1 MTDWQVDAA
10 TVRLT
15 SADGTSSAEL
25 QIATLANRTT
35 SFLNRADDPTRSPS
49 QPAIQLFEA
58 SAYDYEFVG
67 IDPAPGGLE
76 PSELFEPGRSLVRGR
91 IVSGEAVGTVR
102 IRVQPRDDGPELYGT
117 IEVRPAK
124 LADERSFQTM
134 LGDLAD
140 VAVETLMLGFQP
152 SAGAFEFAPAANSR
166 LLYQQFAL
174 LHLLLFRDDAEAAFA
189 HVLRRPHRTWETTT
203 ERRPA
208 GRPLPGSS
216 RLAQSL
222 TRPGPRQHW
231 SLGAATTSLPLW
243 IDVDTTAETLDTPA
257 NRFVKFAL
265 ERWRD
270 IALLAG
276 EAVERDLKGGPRR
289 RGRVEAARTIE
300 RLDELLTAPLFD
312 DVRRMTAF
320 PTGNPVLTRAE
331 GYRQVL
337 AMYLAVE
344 AGAQLP
350 EFVEDPFLISQ
361 RNIAALYE
369 AWCFLQLIIAVS
381 ELCGVDR
388 RSELLQRDSGGMSLK
403 LVQGRNSRIVWP
415 DIERH
420 GRKLHLELFFNLQF
434 EGTDSWTQRMRPDC
448 SLMIRPRSGAH
459 YETAALDI
467 WLHFDAKYKIEHF
480 ARQFGAG
487 VGTVDTKED
496 EVAEDLGQHRRGDLL
511 KMHAYRDAIRQ
522 SAGAFVLFP
531 GGQSKQFQF
540 ANEVLP
546 GLGAFPLTP
555 GNADAGRDGLVRY
568 LNVVLDHAANQ
579 ATRHERARF
588 WGGRAYDESV
598 SAPTAEAVT
607 FLAEPPADT
616 HVLMGYVRSPAQFEW
631 IRSTRLYN
639 VRGGTRVGAIAGDD
653 ALELQAKLL
662 ILWGPGVKEPVLS
675 QRTTPWFPVDRAW
688 MLDKGYPS
696 PGGDAYFCCS
706 FQAVDHSLEYLRGLD
721 ARRLQPSNTRWGAPF
736 ATTWLEVLG
745 ALASPSDP

>member
-15 SADGTSSAEL
+15 SADGTASAEL
-25 QIATLANRTT
+25 QIAKLANRTT
-35 SFLNRADDPTRSPS
+35 RLLDRADDPARSALE
-49 QPAIQLFEA
+49 PAIQLFEA
-58 SAYDYEFVG
+58 SAYDYEFMGVE
-67 IDPAPGGLE
+67 PAPGGLE
-76 PSELFEPGRSLVRGR
+76 PAELFEPGRSLIRGR
-91 IVSGEAVGTVR
+91 ISSGQAVGTVL
-102 IRVQPRDDGPELYGT
+102 IRVKPRDGGPELHGKL
-117 IEVRPAK
+117 EVRPAK
-124 LADERSFQTM
+124 LADEHAFQTM

-152 SAGAFEFAPAANSR
+152 SAGAFDFAPAATPR

-174 LHLLLFRDDAEAAFA
+174 LHLLLFRNDSETALA
-189 HVLRRPHRTWETTT
+189 HVLRRPHRAWVTTT
-203 ERRPA
+203 ERRSA

-222 TRPGPRQHW
+222 TRPGPRQNW
-231 SLGAATTSLPLW
+231 RLGAATTSLPLW
-243 IDVDTTAETLDTPA
+243 IDVDTTTETLDTPA

-270 IALLAG
+270 VALLAG

-289 RGRVEAARTIE
+289 RGRVEVGRTIE
-300 RLDELLTAPLFD
+300 RLDELLAAPLFD

-320 PTGNPVLTRAE
+320 PTGNPVLMRAE
-331 GYRQVL
+331 GYRQLL
-337 AMYLAVE
+337 AMYLAIE

-350 EFVEDPFLISQ
+350 DFVEDPFLISQ

-369 AWCFLQLIIAVS
+369 AWCFLQIIVAVS
-381 ELCGVDR
+381 EVCGVDR

-415 DIERH
+415 DMERH
-420 GRKLHLELFFNLQF
+420 GRNLHLELFFNLQF
-434 EGTDSWTQRMRPDC
+434 DGTDSWTQRMRPDC
-448 SLMIRPRSGAH
+448 SLLIRPRSGAR
-459 YETAALDI
+459 YESEALDI

-487 VGTVDTKED
+487 AQHADTKED
-496 EVAEDLGQHRRGDLL
+496 EIAEDLGEHRRGDLL
-511 KMHAYRDAIRQ
+511 KMHAYRDAIRR

-531 GGQSKQFQF
+531 GGQSKQFQV

-546 GLGAFPLTP
+546 GLGAFPLKP

-568 LNVVLDHAANQ
+568 LNVVLDHAADQ

-588 WGGRAYDESV
+588 WGGRAYGESV
-598 SAPTAEAVT
+598 NAPTAEAVT

-616 HVLMGYVRSPAQFEW
+616 YVLMGYVRSHAQFDW
-631 IRSTRLYN
+631 IRSTHLYN
-639 VRGGTRVGAIAGDD
+639 VRGGARVGALASDD
-653 ALELQAKLL
+653 APELQAKLL
-662 ILWGPGVKEPVLS
+662 VLWGPGVSAPVLG

-688 MLDKGYPS
+688 MLDKGYPN

-706 FQAVDHSLEYLRGLD
+706 FHTVDHAPEYLRGLD
-721 ARRLQPSNTRWGAPF
+721 VRRLQPPNTRVGAPF
-736 ATTWLEVLG
+736 ATTWLDVLG
-745 ALASPSDP
+745 ALADLPDR